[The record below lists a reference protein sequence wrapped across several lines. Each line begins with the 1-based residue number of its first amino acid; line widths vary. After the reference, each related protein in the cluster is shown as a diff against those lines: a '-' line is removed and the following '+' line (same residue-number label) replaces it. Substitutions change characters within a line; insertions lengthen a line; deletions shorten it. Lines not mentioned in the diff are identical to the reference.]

1 MITKAT
7 AEDVSALNK
16 LTPGIVARYSKG
28 MDHKLTY

>member
-16 LTPGIVARYSKG
+16 LINSGYRGEYSKG
-28 MDHKLTY
+28 MDHRS